1 MQGGEPCY
9 HGQSASGEIRGMKS
23 IQKMINVIVGLM
35 LLVGLFGLPKASE
48 AQELAVVKIEPV
60 TQTVAP
66 GQQFEV
72 RVRVEDVADLYAF
85 EIQVN
90 FPPGLMSVTG
100 VENGDFLE
108 LWSEFKSVDN
118 SAGLV
123 RLDVTQKDPSS
134 PKSGSGT
141 LMVIHFHAKATLGE
155 GDLEII
161 ESLLASYPDML
172 PVEHTKES
180 GQVLVRDSVYCARQF
195 LPLILK

>member
-1 MQGGEPCY
+1 
-9 HGQSASGEIRGMKS
+9 MKS
-23 IQKMINVIVGLM
+23 THKMINVLVNLV
-35 LLVGLFGLPKASE
+35 LLVGVLRLPEAVA
-48 AQELAVVKIEPV
+48 AQEQTVISIEPV

-72 RVRVEDVADLYAF
+72 RVRVEDVVDLYAF
-85 EIQVN
+85 EIQVK
-90 FPPGLMSVTG
+90 FPPGLMSVIS

-108 LWSEFKSVDN
+108 TWSEFKSVDN

-123 RLDVTQKDPSS
+123 RLDVTQGEASS
-134 PKSGSGT
+134 PRSGSGT
-141 LMVIHFHAKATLGE
+141 LMVIHFQAKAALGE

-180 GQVLVRDSVYCARQF
+180 GQVRVRDGIYCARQF